1 MVECKP
7 LQLTNM
13 IADKYQDCWNVLE
26 RIRDFEENKYD
37 RNICYIPLGGCMS
50 ITLEANH
57 NVWKGMMDAQL
68 MAATASWRQ
77 HKQIFQ
83 FSPEIEEML
92 MRQTMD
98 EDVIIP
104 ISILKNLP
112 YQCLYIKLHH
122 EEYDGF
128 FVHFDINENKLELRL
143 LIITKENTWIPIPIE
158 LKEEESSTL
167 KDSISHMLN
176 NIRLDKRL
184 DDSNEAKILKKQ
196 IPKEEEYIEIV
207 QPLLQ
212 LILYLCAENKE
223 VEENLHQK
231 KITRK
236 PKNKQFIKDKYR
248 EVQIW
253 DCGNKTGEIIRNY
266 NKSVVNNKYINTN
279 NYDKNNNSTPKRPHS
294 RRGHWHHYWIGK
306 MNSDER
312 KLVLRWVAPTF
323 IHGNTINEEV
333 VQINNI
339 TKK

>member
-13 IADKYQDCWNVLE
+13 IADKYPDCWNTLE
-26 RIRDFEENKYD
+26 RIRDFEDNKYD
-37 RNICYIPLGGCMS
+37 RNICYVPLGGCMS

-68 MAATASWRQ
+68 MVATASWRQ

-83 FSPEIEEML
+83 FSSEIEEML
-92 MRQTMD
+92 IQQTMD
-98 EDVIIP
+98 EDMIIP

-143 LIITKENTWIPIPIE
+143 LIITKENTWIPIIVE
-158 LKEEESSTL
+158 LKENYTL
-167 KDSISHMLN
+167 KDSIDLMLN
-176 NIRLDKRL
+176 DIKTDKKLDESSETK
-184 DDSNEAKILKKQ
+184 SMKKQ
-196 IPKEEEYIEIV
+196 IPERKEYIEMV
-207 QPLLQ
+207 KPLLQ

-223 VEENLHQK
+223 VEENLKQK
-231 KITRK
+231 TITRK
-236 PKNKQFIKDKYR
+236 PQNKQFIKDKYR

-266 NKSVVNNKYINTN
+266 NKSVVNNKYINSN
-279 NYDKNNNSTPKRPHS
+279 NHDNNSTPKRPHS

-323 IHGNTINEEV
+323 IHGSTVGEEV

-339 TKK
+339 AKK